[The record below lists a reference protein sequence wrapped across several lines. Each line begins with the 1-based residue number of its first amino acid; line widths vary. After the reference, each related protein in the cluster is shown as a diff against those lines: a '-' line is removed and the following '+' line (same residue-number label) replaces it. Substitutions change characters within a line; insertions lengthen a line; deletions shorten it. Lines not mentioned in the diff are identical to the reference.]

1 MRNPSRAGPLFRAA
15 APVVAICLA
24 LGCASVRASSPGPS
38 SDAFPVKSVRNRE
51 TVVSK
56 GVEVTFRASPLDASS
71 QEPREGEYAE
81 VSFAIRD
88 AATGRPVPSLS
99 PGAWMDMARGTVV
112 GSDPLTCR
120 EKVEQFLRGGLNY
133 RPMLDLTAYY
143 LLVMNRDASISV
155 IDPVLGLRGITH
167 LYTMVLLQ
175 SPGEDWIKSRDGRTL
190 FVSMPR
196 VGKVAA
202 VDTDSFRVVKD
213 IEAGVR
219 PVRTALQPDGKYLW
233 VGNDAG
239 TAGESGVTVIDTGD
253 RRVTARIPTGAGHHE
268 IAFSDDGRFAFAT
281 NLDAGTVSVIDART
295 LAKVRDVATGP
306 APAALAWSPLAK
318 ALYVADAREGTV
330 TVLDGSSHRQVA
342 RIAAAP
348 GLSAIGFAPGGR
360 YAFALSG
367 TENKAFVADASTNR
381 VVHVF
386 DLEAQPYQMQFTDAF
401 AYLRCL
407 GSEQVTMVPL
417 QALGREGNPDVK
429 KFAAGTRAPGRD
441 VPVGLAGTVARA
453 VGEAAVVVANPAE
466 NSLYYYMEGMT
477 APMGSF
483 RNYGHE
489 LKAVEVVDRSLKER
503 APGVYSTTVKIPA
516 GGTYDVAFFLG
527 SPTIVHCF
535 RMEAGES
542 VSGKK
547 GAGAL
552 RVEYLVES
560 PSIRKGETGRVRFRL
575 SGPASDAPRTDLSDV
590 LVRITKATG
599 RWQGVGHAEH
609 RGEGI
614 YEVTFPPP
622 PPGVYIVTVECGS
635 LNVRA
640 DQLPPLTIQVVEGGA
655 PIPAGGTK

>member
-1 MRNPSRAGPLFRAA
+1 MTGDMRSLVRI
-15 APVVAICLA
+15 APPILAICLA
-24 LGCASVRASSPGPS
+24 LTCTAVRASSPGPAEGAS
-38 SDAFPVKSVRNRE
+38 PAKQVRNQE

-56 GVEVTFRASPLDASS
+56 GVEITFKAKPLDASA
-71 QEPREGEYAE
+71 PVPKEGEYAE
-81 VSFAIRD
+81 LSFSIRD
-88 AATGRPVPSLS
+88 AATGSPVPSLS
-99 PGAWMDMARGTVV
+99 PGAWMDMTRGEI
-112 GSDPLTCR
+112 GGALPLTCR

-133 RPMLDLTAYY
+133 RPMLDLTSYY

-196 VGKVAA
+196 TGKVAA
-202 VDTDSFRVVKD
+202 VDTDSFRVVAD

-239 TAGESGVTVIDTGD
+239 NAGESGVTVIDTED
-253 RRVTARIPTGAGHHE
+253 RKVAARIPTGAGHHE

-281 NLDAGTVSVIDART
+281 NLAAGTVSVIDART
-295 LAKVRDVATGP
+295 LVKVRDVATGP
-306 APAALAWSPLAK
+306 APTALAWSPLAK
-318 ALYVADAREGTV
+318 ALYVADGREGTIA
-330 TVLDGSSHRQVA
+330 VLDGSSHRQVA

-360 YAFALSG
+360 YAFVLSG
-367 TENKAFVADASTNR
+367 TGSKAFVADASTNK

-386 DLEAQPYQMQFTDAF
+386 DLEAHPYQVHFTDAF

-407 GSEQVTMVPL
+407 GSEQVTMVSL
-417 QALGREGNPDVK
+417 QALGMEGNPDVK
-429 KFAAGTRAPGRD
+429 KFSAGTRAPGRED
-441 VPVGLAGTVARA
+441 AAGTAGTIARA
-453 VGEAAVVVANPAE
+453 VGEAAVVVANSAE

-503 APGVYSTTVKIPA
+503 SPGVYSTTVKIPA
-516 GGTYDVAFFLG
+516 GGTYDVAFFLDA
-527 SPTIVHCF
+527 PTVIHCF
-535 RMEAGES
+535 GMEAAES
-542 VSGKK
+542 ASGKRRSDP
-547 GAGAL
+547 L
-552 RVEYLVES
+552 RVEYLMES
-560 PSIRKGETGRVRFRL
+560 PAIRAGETGRVRFRL
-575 SGPASDAPRTDLSDV
+575 TDPAADAPRTALSDV
-590 LVRITKATG
+590 LVRITQAAG
-599 RWQGVGHAEH
+599 RWQGVAHAGHK
-609 RGEGI
+609 GDGI

-622 PPGVYIVTVECGS
+622 PPGVYIVTVECAS
-635 LNVRA
+635 LHVRA
-640 DQLPPLTIQVVEGGA
+640 DQLPPFTIQVVVGGFPA
-655 PIPAGGTK
+655 PAGGTK

>member
-1 MRNPSRAGPLFRAA
+1 MRNPSRSRSPFRTA
-15 APVVAICLA
+15 APVVAVCLA
-24 LGCASVRASSPGPS
+24 LACTSVRASTPGPS
-38 SDAFPVKSVRNRE
+38 PEASPAKTVRNRD
-51 TVVSK
+51 TVVAK
-56 GVEVTFRASPLDASS
+56 GVEITFSANPLDPSS
-71 QEPREGEYAE
+71 PEPREGEYAE
-81 VSFAIRD
+81 VSFSIRD
-88 AATGRPVPSLS
+88 VATGSPVPSLY
-99 PGAWMDMARGTVV
+99 PGAWMDMAHGSV
-112 GSDPLTCR
+112 GGGDPLTCR
-120 EKVEQFLRGGLNY
+120 EKVEQYLRGGLNY
-133 RPMLDLTAYY
+133 RPLLDLTAYY
-143 LLVMNRDASISV
+143 LLVMNNDASISV

-202 VDTDSFRVVKD
+202 VDTDSFRVAKD
-213 IEAGVR
+213 IEAGSR

-239 TAGESGVTVIDTGD
+239 TAGESGLTVIDTGD
-253 RRVTARIPTGAGHHE
+253 RKVAARIPTGAGHHE
-268 IAFSDDGRFAFAT
+268 IAFSDDGRFVFAT
-281 NLDAGTVSVIDART
+281 NLAAGTVSVIDART

-318 ALYVADAREGTV
+318 ALYIADGREGTI

-348 GLSAIGFAPGGR
+348 GLNAIGFAPGGR

-367 TENKAFVADASTNR
+367 TGNKAFVADASTNR

-386 DLEAQPYQMQFTDAF
+386 DLEAHPYQVQFTDAF
-401 AYLRCL
+401 AYLRCRD
-407 GSEQVTMVPL
+407 SEQVTMVSL
-417 QALGREGNPDVK
+417 QALGMEGNPDVK

-441 VPVGLAGTVARA
+441 VPVGVAGTVTRA
-453 VGEAAVVVANPAE
+453 VGEAAVVVANAAE

-503 APGVYSTTVKIPA
+503 APGVYSTTVKIPI
-516 GGTYDVAFFLG
+516 GGTYDVAFFLDA
-527 SPTIVHCF
+527 PTVIHCF

-542 VSGKK
+542 ASGKK
-547 GAGAL
+547 GPGPV
-552 RVEYLVES
+552 RVEYLMES
-560 PSIRKGETGRVRFRL
+560 ASIRKGEAGHVRFRL
-575 SGPASDAPRTDLSDV
+575 SGPASNAPRTDLSDV
-590 LVRITKATG
+590 LVRITQATG
-599 RWQGVGHAEH
+599 RWQGTARAEH
-609 RGEGI
+609 RGDGV

-622 PPGVYIVTVECGS
+622 PPGVYVVTVECAS
-635 LNVRA
+635 LHVRP
-640 DQLPPLTIQVVEGGA
+640 DQLPPFTIQVVEGGA
-655 PIPAGGTK
+655 PIPAGRTK